1 MSLGENIKNRRRE
14 RKISQEYIADQLGVS
29 RQAVS
34 KWETGQSEPST
45 SNLLELSEI
54 LKITLDDLVRDSD
67 GQQKMKIKP
76 EQESKKTRR
85 TRTTIIF
92 LSLTTLFLALV
103 FNELS
108 LILIIISILAISVLL
123 FITKVDGND
132 GSKSFN
138 KDAKIFKKYLPF
150 TVLFVV
156 VMMIGVFMKNKGLLN
171 REQEKLYIVITVS
184 LFYIFLASEARKFP
198 FNRYTGLRLPWTIYD
213 EATWNIAHEI
223 LSLVAFPVCVIF
235 IILSLKTSLDFT
247 TVGMGSF
254 VALILIPGLY
264 SFIYYLRRRKE
275 IL

>member
-1 MSLGENIKNRRRE
+1 MSLGENIKNRRQE
-14 RKISQEYIADQLGVS
+14 LKISQEYIADQLGVS

-54 LKITLDDLVRDSD
+54 LEIKLDDLVRDSD
-67 GQQKMKIKP
+67 GQQKIKIKP
-76 EQESKKTRR
+76 EQESKKSRR

-108 LILIIISILAISVLL
+108 LILIITSILAITVLL
-123 FITKVDGND
+123 LITKVDGND
-132 GSKSFN
+132 GAKSFN
-138 KDAKIFKKYLPF
+138 KDVKIFKKYLPF

-156 VMMIGVFMKNKGLLN
+156 VLMIGVFMKNKGLLN
-171 REQEKLYIVITVS
+171 REQEKLYIVILVS
-184 LFYIFLASEARKFP
+184 LFYIFLASEARKLP

-223 LSLVAFPVCVIF
+223 LSLVAFPICVIF
-235 IILSLKTSLDFT
+235 IILSLKTSIDFT
-247 TVGMGSF
+247 TVGVGSF